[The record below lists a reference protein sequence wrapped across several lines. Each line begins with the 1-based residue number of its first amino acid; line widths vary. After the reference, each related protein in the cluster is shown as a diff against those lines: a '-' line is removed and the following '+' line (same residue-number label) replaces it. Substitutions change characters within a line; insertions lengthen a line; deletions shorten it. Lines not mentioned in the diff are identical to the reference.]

1 MDLIETLKSLWSWL
15 IHNKKGLRSVNF
27 PDSSS
32 NLPDAA
38 DIFYSRAFLNQP
50 NVEEEFST
58 NCQPLWRMRVW
69 KNYIFVSG
77 DNNSIKRIDPA
88 THICEDEKETIS
100 GNSPDDFDVTDS
112 GKFIYID
119 WQERTVCRLL
129 GNSTTEEILK
139 LRGWK
144 PWGICSSISGDILV
158 AMRSDDTKQ
167 ARVVG
172 FREAKK
178 TREYKLD
185 QKGHPLYD
193 SPAFVA
199 ENRNQDV
206 CVSDVHH
213 NRVTVVDVKGTF
225 KFHYHGKQAAA
236 TYPTFYPKGIAT
248 NSQANILIADQENN
262 CVHILDP
269 IGQLVSFIS
278 TGCSL
283 MEPYCLCVGS
293 EDELYVGEYHQGK
306 VKKIRYLQ

>member
-1 MDLIETLKSLWSWL
+1 MNLIETLKSLWSRW
-15 IHNKKGLRSVNF
+15 IHKKKG
-27 PDSSS
+27 PSSS
-32 NLPDAA
+32 NVLGFSSIPPNPA

-50 NVEEEFST
+50 NIEEEFST
-58 NCQPLWRMRVW
+58 NCQRQWRIRIW
-69 KNYIFVSG
+69 KDYIFASG
-77 DNNSIKRIDPA
+77 DDSSIKRIDRA
-88 THICEDEKETIS
+88 THICKDEKETIS
-100 GNSPDDFDVTDS
+100 GNSPDDFAVTDL
-112 GKFIYID
+112 GEVIYVD

-129 GNSTTEEILK
+129 DNGTTEEILK

-144 PWGICSSISGDILV
+144 PWAICSSLSGDILV

-172 FREAKK
+172 FQGAKK

-185 QKGHPLYD
+185 QKGHPLYG

-213 NRVTVVDVKGTF
+213 NRVTVVDVTGNF

-236 TYPTFYPKGIAT
+236 SYPTFYPKGIAT

-278 TGCSL
+278 TGCSV

-293 EDELYVGEYHQGK
+293 EDELYVGEYRQGK